1 MKKNSVKKKY
11 SLRFSTACIL
21 FGLTAAYIA
30 FSYAM
35 YISRIQYWEQEDF
48 KELTAASSKLTL
60 YLHYHEGAEEVYRLL
75 TGEGIETA
83 IIDVDIFVDAIETSS
98 LCDVFFSTPS
108 ESKYHF
114 VEGGYPREDSPK
126 PAVVLGRRKK
136 KYVHT
141 VDGVDYISICH
152 EEYEVTGY
160 ISAEHSGI
168 YDNKILLFWNSMGE
182 KARESIRY
190 TAAQAGGLFVQLQSS
205 REDVGKFYSQ
215 RLKAL
220 EDACDYVMPMEEVTW
235 YATALPTVIN
245 YRKYSALLYVFS
257 VVIMV
262 MSIEFWIYE
271 RREELIV
278 RRITGYDRWQLL
290 GLVGRRIF
298 SLMLPYSVLLLLVQ
312 ALICLIN
319 GQGADW
325 QFYLVQI
332 GLSLGFIA
340 ATFVILMLYP
350 MYEIMR
356 GDIIKNLGR
365 SKRIK

>member
-1 MKKNSVKKKY
+1 MEKNSVKKKY

-48 KELTAASSKLTL
+48 KQLTAASSKLTL
-60 YLHYHEGAEEVYRLL
+60 YLGYHEGEEEVYRLL
-75 TGEGIETA
+75 TGEGIEA
-83 IIDVDIFVDAIETSS
+83 SICDADIYVDALEGQC

-114 VEGGYPREDSPK
+114 VEGGYPQEASPK
-126 PAVVLGRRKK
+126 PAVVLGRRRK

-141 VDGVDYISICH
+141 VDGVDYITICH

-168 YDNKILLFWNSMGE
+168 YDYKILLFWNSMGE
-182 KARESIRY
+182 EARESIRY
-190 TAAQAGGLFVQLQSS
+190 TASQTWGLYVQLQSS

-215 RLKAL
+215 RLKSL
-220 EDACDYVMPMEEVTW
+220 EAACDFVMPMEEPVTG
-235 YATALPTVIN
+235 YDTDLPSIN
-245 YRKYSALLYVFS
+245 YRKYSVLLYVFS

-290 GLVGRRIF
+290 GLVGRRLF
-298 SLMLPYSVLLLLVQ
+298 SLMLPYSILLLLVQ
-312 ALICLIN
+312 TLICLIN